1 MLNIIYKLL
10 IVFFTF
16 TFLTGMGEKPDI
28 TQSISETSQ
37 VSLHVTGMTCSMCAQ
52 SIEKKLKENITVQDI
67 SVDFDNQI
75 IIVTYQT
82 ADPLKDQQIKD
93 AIYWAGYDLVNII
106 RL

>member
-1 MLNIIYKLL
+1 
-10 IVFFTF
+10 
-16 TFLTGMGEKPDI
+16 MGEKPDI

-37 VSLHVTGMTCSMCAQ
+37 VSLYVTGMTCSMAQ

-75 IIVTYQT
+75 IIVTKT

-93 AIYWAGYDLVNII
+93 AIYWAGYDLVNIN